1 MDYVIDNVTA
11 RPELWCDGD
20 PVRPELDI
28 SFKTA
33 AGRGV
38 FGLRGSDGEYKAFLC
53 YALTS
58 GVPKDVDELGELTT
72 CSGKM
77 VVPYTVWSREKGAG
91 RQIINHVLELV
102 KSSRMAERVVTLSP
116 PTEMARIFHLRNRA
130 RLLQQNETTV
140 NFEYTID

>member
-20 PVRPELDI
+20 PVRPELDV

-33 AGRGV
+33 PGRGV

-58 GVPKDVDELGELTT
+58 GIPKNVNDLDVQTDIDGTV
-72 CSGKM
+72 

-91 RQIINHVLELV
+91 RLIINHVLEFV
-102 KSSRMAERVVTLSP
+102 KSSKMAERVVTLSP
-116 PTEMARIFHLRNRA
+116 QTDMARVFHLRNNA
-130 RLLQQNETTV
+130 HEVQYNETTV